1 MAATAKQQLHDL
13 VDRLDDAD
21 AGVILDLARRLLERS
36 TPPAPSTAISDAA
49 HDPEELI
56 AEHIAPDSRGPAE
69 ARLADHGV
77 RVWAVIGSLRAN
89 AGDISAA
96 AADYDLPPEAMAA
109 ALAYYDRH
117 RAAIDARLAL
127 NAATLAATS

>member
-21 AGVILDLARRLLERS
+21 AGAVLDLARRLLERS
-36 TPPAPSTAISDAA
+36 TPPAPSTATSDAA

-56 AEHIAPDSRGPAE
+56 AKHIALDYRGPAE

-77 RVWAVIGSLRAN
+77 RVWAVIGALRAN

-117 RAAIDARLAL
+117 RAVIDARLTL
-127 NAATLAATS
+127 NAAALDATS